1 MAEGKVKWFNAD
13 KGYGFIEREGGDDL
27 FVHISEIQGDVKNLT
42 EGQAVSFTEGTGQK
56 GKIEA
61 TQVTAL

>member
-27 FVHISEIQGDVKNLT
+27 FVHISEIQGDVKNLA